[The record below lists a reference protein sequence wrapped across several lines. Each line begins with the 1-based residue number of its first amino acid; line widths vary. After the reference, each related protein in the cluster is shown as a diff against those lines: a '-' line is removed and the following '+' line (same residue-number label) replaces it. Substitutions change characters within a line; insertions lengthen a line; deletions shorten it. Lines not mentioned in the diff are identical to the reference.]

1 MPDELDAREVDD
13 KKEIYFKG
21 EWRPVKEQSQKQKKE
36 YPLPVEVKIGNKSLK
51 GHGRADEFKWKDKQG
66 NERIRTTGVGREQ
79 RRKRQTDPHRP
90 RRQGV

>member
-66 NERIRTTGVGREQ
+66 NERIRRGYAIKIDAGQPAYGGGNIFVR
-79 RRKRQTDPHRP
+79 
-90 RRQGV
+90 V